1 MEDTLNELH
10 RFLIKL
16 DDPNKVER
24 KRNYQG
30 VLNVL
35 SSKYP
40 SPDKNK
46 RLVKNH
52 REVCVI
58 WNEKLHAPILRGL
71 RDDSERVRE
80 LSAEITL
87 FFFGHMVSC
96 GISSDSKIFS

>member
-1 MEDTLNELH
+1 MEETMNELH

-30 VLNVL
+30 VLNAL

-40 SPDKNK
+40 SLENNEKPL
-46 RLVKNH
+46 RNH

-71 RDDSERVRE
+71 RYHSY
-80 LSAEITL
+80 I
-87 FFFGHMVSC
+87 
-96 GISSDSKIFS
+96 I